1 MDQLLFLTEESP
13 TDGPAANTRGG
24 MNICNPSDTK
34 NSPGL
39 INDNILIPLDT
50 KPFMNNFND
59 ANTENV
65 TNGPVQLLPGNKP
78 CALSY

>member
-1 MDQLLFLTEESP
+1 
-13 TDGPAANTRGG
+13 
-24 MNICNPSDTK
+24 
-34 NSPGL
+34 
-39 INDNILIPLDT
+39 
-50 KPFMNNFND
+50 MNNFND